1 MDKVYKHQDVEKKW
15 YTLWENRGYFTPR
28 QTLGKPPFT
37 IIMPPPNANGSL
49 HIGHAMFL
57 TLEDIMIR
65 YHRMIGDPTL
75 WLPGADHAGILT
87 QVVFER
93 KLEKEEGKSR
103 YDLGRQE
110 FFRRCME
117 FTLTNKKVMESQMK
131 AMGASCD
138 WTRKSFT
145 LDPRFNKPIYL
156 TFKKLYDDG
165 LLYRAER
172 MINWCPR
179 CATALSDLEV
189 IYREQKDPLYF
200 LKYGPFVLATVRPE
214 TKFGD
219 TAVAVHPKDKRYK
232 SWIGREFEFETLV
245 GRTKMKVIAD
255 SVVDPKFGTGVV
267 KVTPAH
273 DQTDFEMGL
282 RHNLEIK
289 QIIGLDGRL
298 NEKTGKYQGL
308 KVLEARKIVVED
320 LKKNNLLEKVDENYT
335 HSVAICERCKT
346 MIEPMVS
353 LQWFV
358 KTKSLAEKAIDV
370 VRRGEIKFIP
380 KRFEKNYFIWMK
392 NIRDWCISRQIWWG
406 HRIPV
411 WYCLDCDA
419 DKISLTLQAP
429 LVNTQGEKTVAACWS
444 HFKKR
449 LDIYKIKGFDDIKD
463 KIKTIK
469 ISKDGYP
476 IVSVNDPSSCP
487 KCRNN
492 NLIQDPDT
500 LDTWFS
506 SAQWPYTTLGFGQEK
521 ENDDFQ
527 YFYPTTVMET
537 GYEILFFWVARMIM
551 LGIYATGKIPF
562 KTVYLHGLIR
572 DAFGEKMSK
581 SKGNVIDPLNV
592 IAQYGADSLRMS
604 LVYGTS
610 AGSDVK
616 LSEKK
621 IESMRNFGNK
631 LWNIGRFIKMNME
644 FFAKNG
650 VAITEFSP
658 KTDRKKLRDLDK
670 KILTQLV
677 MLTRGVT
684 KSIEDYRFDKA
695 AERLYEFI
703 WHEFAD
709 KYIEASKEK
718 LRQNDAL
725 TLSILVYIYTTC
737 LKLLHPFMPFIT
749 EEIASQLSMK
759 KSTPLIISKWP
770 VL

>member
-1 MDKVYKHQDVEKKW
+1 
-15 YTLWENRGYFTPR
+15 
-28 QTLGKPPFT
+28 
-37 IIMPPPNANGSL
+37 
-49 HIGHAMFL
+49 
-57 TLEDIMIR
+57 
-65 YHRMIGDPTL
+65 
-75 WLPGADHAGILT
+75 
-87 QVVFER
+87 
-93 KLEKEEGKSR
+93 
-103 YDLGRQE
+103 
-110 FFRRCME
+110 
-117 FTLTNKKVMESQMK
+117 
-131 AMGASCD
+131 
-138 WTRKSFT
+138 
-145 LDPRFNKPIYL
+145 
-156 TFKKLYDDG
+156 
-165 LLYRAER
+165 
-172 MINWCPR
+172 
-179 CATALSDLEV
+179 
-189 IYREQKDPLYF
+189 
-200 LKYGPFVLATVRPE
+200 
-214 TKFGD
+214 
-219 TAVAVHPKDKRYK
+219 
-232 SWIGREFEFETLV
+232 
-245 GRTKMKVIAD
+245 
-255 SVVDPKFGTGVV
+255 
-267 KVTPAH
+267 
-273 DQTDFEMGL
+273 
-282 RHNLEIK
+282 
-289 QIIGLDGRL
+289 
-298 NEKTGKYQGL
+298 
-308 KVLEARKIVVED
+308 
-320 LKKNNLLEKVDENYT
+320 
-335 HSVAICERCKT
+335 
-346 MIEPMVS
+346 
-353 LQWFV
+353 
-358 KTKSLAEKAIDV
+358 
-370 VRRGEIKFIP
+370 
-380 KRFEKNYFIWMK
+380 
-392 NIRDWCISRQIWWG
+392 
-406 HRIPV
+406 
-411 WYCLDCDA
+411 
-419 DKISLTLQAP
+419 
-429 LVNTQGEKTVAACWS
+429 
-444 HFKKR
+444 
-449 LDIYKIKGFDDIKD
+449 
-463 KIKTIK
+463 
-469 ISKDGYP
+469 
-476 IVSVNDPSSCP
+476 
-487 KCRNN
+487 
-492 NLIQDPDT
+492 
-500 LDTWFS
+500 
-506 SAQWPYTTLGFGQEK
+506 
-521 ENDDFQ
+521 
-527 YFYPTTVMET
+527 MET